1 MSDKYQINYLP
12 IAKNDLNN
20 IIEYIQT
27 DNSNAALNLLNDIDK
42 SILQLQNFPFKG
54 KVPEDNH
61 LQSKGY
67 RMLVV
72 KNYIVFYVVYEN
84 IKEVEI
90 RRILHGRRK
99 YKFLL

>member
-12 IAKNDLNN
+12 VAKKDLNN
-20 IIEYIQT
+20 IIDYIQT
-27 DNSNAALNLLNDIDK
+27 DNSSAALNLLNDIDK
-42 SILQLQNFPFKG
+42 SISQLENFPYKG
-54 KVPEDNH
+54 KIPEDNY

-90 RRILHGRRK
+90 RRILHG
-99 YKFLL
+99 

>member
-12 IAKNDLNN
+12 VAKKDLNN
-20 IIEYIQT
+20 IIDYIQT
-27 DNSNAALNLLNDIDK
+27 DNPDAALNLLNEIDK
-42 SILQLQNFPFKG
+42 SISQLTRFPYKG
-54 KVPEDNH
+54 KIPEDNH

-67 RMLVV
+67 HMLVIN
-72 KNYIVFYVVYEN
+72 NYILFYIVYEN